1 MQISNYSVLN
11 FLKSYAMSSAKSQV
25 DYSSVMKALPPEI
38 RKKAIQ
44 IADRLIERH
53 MNQNAAIRQAIKTA
67 TEVIF
72 MPKTKLTKS
81 ILW

>member
-1 MQISNYSVLN
+1 
-11 FLKSYAMSSAKSQV
+11 MSSAKSQV

-53 MNQNAAIRQAIKTA
+53 MNQNVAIRQAIKTA